1 MFTRNV
7 APAAPKPKPARI
19 GSPGLTFI
27 GPDAIVHGDLATES
41 QLHVDGRID
50 GNVRCDQLIQGIEG
64 MVAGNIEATEAR
76 LAGTVEGAVSGGTL
90 IIEAS
95 ARIMGDVAYETI
107 SIEAGAHID
116 GRLARRSALE
126 LEARDTREA
135 STMIA
140 APVSFSPARTS
151 EDLDADA
158 LFALADAAPGPKH
171 DTPAE

>member
-7 APAAPKPKPARI
+7 APTAPKPRPARI

-27 GPDAIVHGDLATES
+27 GPDAVVHGDLATES

-50 GNVRCDQLIQGIEG
+50 GNVRCDQLIQGREG
-64 MVAGNIEATEAR
+64 MVAGNIEAVEAR

-95 ARIMGDVAYETI
+95 ARIMGDVAYDTV

-116 GRLARRSALE
+116 GRLQRRSTLE
-126 LEARDTREA
+126 LGTRDTP
-135 STMIA
+135 TLIA
-140 APVSFSPARTS
+140 TPVSFSPARID
-151 EDLDADA
+151 EPVDADA
-158 LFALADAAPGPKH
+158 LFALADTAPGPRH